1 MNNLSNTQ
9 SVSTRNEGCA
19 VAAQKETLRVRE
31 LLEIIECQQEELLGS
46 TAEISYRLTNTTL
59 DEPSNGSNPA
69 SYLERL
75 DRIAST
81 NQRLID
87 RLIKFIN
94 EF

>member
-1 MNNLSNTQ
+1 MNNLSNIQ
-9 SVSTRNEGCA
+9 SVSTRNEGC
-19 VAAQKETLRVRE
+19 VAPKEVLRVKE
-31 LLEIIECQQEELLGS
+31 LLEIIECQQEQLLSG
-46 TAEISYRLTNTTL
+46 TAEINYRLTNTTL

-75 DRIAST
+75 DKIAST

-87 RLIKFIN
+87 RLNNFIS